1 MIQRIHVDNPTSLW
15 QEPPGAVG
23 RVLLQLVVAR
33 REKGRQCRIV
43 WEWIE
48 GRGDEAEVQ
57 SATAYTDIQQLATG
71 NASPSE
77 LLNREE
83 HQQQQGVPKL
93 RKRILAAYLTLRT
106 FTNKR

>member
-1 MIQRIHVDNPTSLW
+1 MIQRIHVDNPHVW

-23 RVLLQLVVAR
+23 QVLLQLVVAR
-33 REKGRQCRIV
+33 REEGRQCRIV

-57 SATAYTDIQQLATG
+57 SARAYTDIQHLTTG

-83 HQQQQGVPKL
+83 HQQRRGVPKS
-93 RKRILAAYLTLRT
+93 RERILAADLTLRT